1 MGDFKLTQINMVL
14 LGVENLER
22 AVTFY
27 RDQLGLTVRNQM
39 EGFAFLNAG
48 EVTLVLSEPLARSRQ
63 PKNGA
68 VEVVFPVQHVR
79 PAYEA
84 LKAGGVNF
92 IVEPRNVSGPFWAAN
107 FLDPDG
113 HLFSI
118 FGNE

>member
-1 MGDFKLTQINMVL
+1 MADFKLGQINMVM
-14 LGVENLER
+14 LGVENLDR
-22 AVTFY
+22 AVAFH
-27 RDQLGLTVRNQM
+27 RDKIGLTVRNQIQ
-39 EGFAFLNAG
+39 GFAFLDAG
-48 EVTLVLSEPLARSRQ
+48 AITLVLSEPLARSRQ

-68 VEVVFPVQHVR
+68 VELVFPVAHVR

-84 LKAGGVNF
+84 LQAAGVSF
-92 IVEPRNVSGPFWAAN
+92 LTEPRNVNGPFWAAN

>member
-1 MGDFKLTQINMVL
+1 MADFKLTQINMAM

-22 AVTFY
+22 AVAFY

-39 EGFAFLNAG
+39 QGFAFLDAG
-48 EVTLVLSEPLARSRQ
+48 AMTLVLSEPLARSRQ

-68 VEVVFPVQHVR
+68 VELVFPVRNVR

-84 LKAGGVNF
+84 LAAAGVNF
-92 IVEPRNVSGPFWAAN
+92 ISEPRNVSGPFWAAN